1 MVNSEIFLVAVS
13 SIKAN
18 KLRSFLTML
27 GIVIGVGAVITVVA
41 LGTGAQKAVQE
52 QIEQLGTNQL
62 TIFAGQSYSRGVA
75 SRDRVSLTIDDS
87 EALERGTTTLAAIV
101 PQIQS
106 NMQLKIGNKNAN
118 TNVVGTTPNYATVN
132 NYDINHGAMFTAG
145 DDNSRRRVVVIGSE
159 VPDMFQLNP
168 AAMVGQSMAIRG
180 INFEII
186 GVLSEKGAQGFSNP
200 DEQVLIPLQT
210 AQHRIFGSD
219 RLRSITVEISES
231 SNMELAMID
240 IERVLR
246 REHGILPGGR
256 NDFRIRNFT
265 QFLSAAEE
273 TTKTFTFLLSAIA
286 MVSLLVGGI
295 GIMNIMLVS
304 VTERTKEIG
313 IRKAM
318 GATRGNILLQFLVE
332 AVTLCMFGGIVG
344 ILAGSGGAYA
354 LAKWANWNTLIS
366 PSSVLLAFV
375 FSALVGVTFGI
386 WPARRAAML
395 DPIDALRYE

>member
-1 MVNSEIFLVAVS
+1 MVTSEIFLVAVS
-13 SIKAN
+13 SIRAN

-41 LGTGAQKAVQE
+41 MGTGAQKAVADQLD
-52 QIEQLGTNQL
+52 QLGTNQL
-62 TIFAGQSYSRGVA
+62 NVYAGQSFSRGVA

-87 EALERGTTTLAAIV
+87 DALVAGTTTLSAVV

-106 NMQLKIGNKNAN
+106 SMQLKIGNKNAS
-118 TNVVGTTPNYATVN
+118 TNVVGTTPNYAELN
-132 NYDINHGAMFTAG
+132 SYDIVHGRMFSAG
-145 DDNSRRRVVVIGSE
+145 DDNSRRRVVVIGSS
-159 VPDMFQLNP
+159 VPDMFQSNP
-168 AAMVGQSMAIRG
+168 AAMVGQTMAIRG
-180 INFEII
+180 INFEIV
-186 GVLSEKGAQGFSNP
+186 GVLSEKGAQGWSNP

-219 RLRSITVEISES
+219 RLRSITVEVAES
-231 SNMELAMID
+231 STMDLAMID
-240 IERVLR
+240 MERVLR
-246 REHGILPGGR
+246 REHGILPGGA
-256 NDFRIRNFT
+256 NDFQFRNFT

-273 TTKTFTFLLSAIA
+273 TTKTFTFLLSGIA

-313 IRKAM
+313 VRKAM

-332 AVTLCMFGGIVG
+332 AVTLCMFGGIIG
-344 ILAGSGGAYA
+344 IIAGITGAVA
-354 LAKWANWNTLIS
+354 LARLADWNTLIA
-366 PSSVLLAFV
+366 PSSVFVAFG
-375 FSALVGVTFGI
+375 FSALIGITFGI